1 MTKLTRRHFLKVGA
15 VAMTGAALAACVP
28 AEPSV
33 EMPASGSGDTEQT
46 EITYLIR
53 SDIGIKIQE
62 WTDEAIADFAT
73 VEPSI
78 AVETIGVPWGDYNAK
93 LLALYAAGDP
103 PEISANYAAGFPTFY
118 ANDAIVALDELVS
131 ENNVDLAVIEQ
142 AALDAVTRQGQLW
155 ALPLAHLPTV
165 VYYNLDLLEEMGAR
179 VPPIDWEDTSWTT
192 DAMLESAVAAAMDM
206 DDPTKAQ
213 YGMLFGTGQL
223 GVFEWLWGADPFN
236 NVGGPEHTQA
246 YKDGIVTETFYDSET
261 MNTFIGWVHDSIYGD
276 TPVSPRPS
284 DTDAIQQLVGW
295 PMMSGRIGMAINGAW
310 SVTNFAAV
318 EPSWRWGIGAF
329 PYGPAGVNTSPL
341 FNDSWMLGKGA
352 SEQEAGFTFLKY
364 LAVDKGAELYAR
376 ITGFFPANKNNYPIY
391 FDSIMNIP
399 NFAHSREAAETVML
413 DAFKYGYVTPGK
425 TLDSYPEWNRT
436 FNQTIA
442 PIWNAEVSVAEGL
455 QNVQAQFA
463 SVIESK
469 S

>member
-1 MTKLTRRHFLKVGA
+1 MTRISRRGFLKASALGMA
-15 VAMTGAALAACVP
+15 GAALAACVP
-28 AEPSV
+28 AEPSMD
-33 EMPASGSGDTEQT
+33 MPATGAADESAT

-53 SDIGIKIQE
+53 SDIGIKMQE
-62 WTDEAIADFAT
+62 WTEEALTDFAT
-73 VEPSI
+73 AEPSI
-78 AVETIGVPWGDYNAK
+78 TVETIGVPWGDYNAK

-131 ENNVDLAVIEQ
+131 ENNVDLSVIEQ

-179 VPPIDWEDTSWTT
+179 VPPIDWSDTTWTT
-192 DAMLESAVAAAMDM
+192 DAMLESAVTAARDM
-206 DDPTKAQ
+206 DDPTAAQ
-213 YGMLFGTGQL
+213 YGMMFGTGQL
-223 GVFEWLWGADPFN
+223 GVFSWLWGGDPFN
-236 NVGGPEHTQA
+236 DVGGPEHTQA
-246 YKDGIVTETFYDSET
+246 YKDGIVTDTFYDSEV
-261 MNTFIGWVHDSIYGD
+261 MNTFIGWVYDAIYGD
-276 TPVSPRPS
+276 SPVSPRPS

-329 PYGPAGVNTSPL
+329 PYGPANVNTSPL

-352 SEQEAGFTFLKY
+352 AEQEAGFTFLKY
-364 LAVDKGAELYAR
+364 LAVDRGAELYAK
-376 ITGFFPANKNNYPIY
+376 ITGFFPANRDNYHIY
-391 FDSIMNIP
+391 FDSMTGIP
-399 NFAHSREAAETVML
+399 NLALSPEEAESVML
-413 DAFKYGYVTPGK
+413 DAFNYGYVTPGK

-436 FNQTIA
+436 FNQTIG
-442 PIWNAEVSVAEGL
+442 PIWNAEVSVEEGL
-455 QNVQAQFA
+455 QHVQSQFQ
-463 SVIESK
+463 SVIETK